1 MPVGVFQVNPGMP
14 AEVFQINNLFG
25 YQELL
30 KLVPVEEALS
40 RALPLVEQVPVE
52 EVPLAAGWQRVLAE
66 DVTASASLPGFARST
81 VDGFA
86 VRAADTFGA
95 AEGAP
100 ALLRLAGQIQM
111 GQEVTASIRPGEAMA
126 IPTGGMMP
134 AGADAV
140 IMVEHATAIDAQTLE
155 TSRRVAPLENV
166 IGPDEDLREGE
177 LVLSRGRI
185 LRAQD
190 LGVLAAVGRPAVRVY
205 RRPRVGILST
215 GDEVVDPASPVHPG
229 QVRDANG
236 YALIGLVQAAGCE
249 PVFRGVVPDELPVL
263 RARAAELFAACDAL
277 LISGGSSVGTRDH
290 TRQVIDELGK
300 PGVLVHGLA
309 IRPGKPTILGVAGGK
324 PAIGLPGHPVSA
336 MVVFDIL
343 ARPLLER
350 MSGLAPGEQAVTQ
363 AEAVLAR
370 NVASTAGREDYIR
383 VKLVEREGALWAEPI
398 LGKSGLITTL
408 VRAGGLLRI
417 PAEKD
422 GFQAGERVTVR
433 LFGSVW

>member
-1 MPVGVFQVNPGMP
+1 M
-14 AEVFQINNLFG
+14 FQIGNLFG
-25 YQELL
+25 YQELPAL
-30 KLVPVEEALS
+30 ITVKDALARAMPLVEPLPVEEI
-40 RALPLVEQVPVE
+40 PL
-52 EVPLAAGWQRVLAE
+52 LAGWQRVLAE
-66 DVTASASLPGFARST
+66 DVIASADLPGFARST

-95 AEGAP
+95 SEGAP
-100 ALLRLAGQIQM
+100 AMFRLAGQIQM
-111 GQEVTASIRPGEAMA
+111 GQEVTAKIGPGEAMA

-140 IMVEHATAIDAQTLE
+140 VMVEHATLIDAQSLE
-155 TSRRVAPLENV
+155 TSRRAAPLENV
-166 IGPDEDLREGE
+166 IGPDEDLRRGE
-177 LVLSRGRI
+177 LILPRGRI
-185 LRAQD
+185 IRAQD
-190 LGVLAAVGRPAVRVY
+190 LGVLAAVGRAFVRVF

-215 GDEVVDPASPVHPG
+215 GDEVVGPDSPVHPG

-236 YALIGLVQAAGCE
+236 YAVIGLVQAAGCE
-249 PVFRGVVPDELPVL
+249 PVFGGIVPDELPLL
-263 RARAAELFAACDAL
+263 RARAAELFAGCDAL

-290 TRQVIDELGK
+290 TRRIIDELGK

-309 IRPGKPTILGVAGGK
+309 IRPGKPTILGMADGK
-324 PAIGLPGHPVSA
+324 LAIGLPGHPVSA

-343 ARPLLER
+343 VRPLLER
-350 MSGLAPGEQAVTQ
+350 MSGLSPGERAITQ
-363 AEAVLAR
+363 VEATLAR

-383 VKLVEREGALWAEPI
+383 VRLVEREGALWAEPI

-408 VRAGGLLRI
+408 VRASGLLRI

-422 GFQAGERVTVR
+422 GFQAGERVAVR